1 MRFFRK
7 NENAQKSCLLF
18 GKCYGI
24 VPFSEGKGYNND
36 SKLPF
41 RKGTRMYYQI
51 KNTLTECNAS
61 DIKSRKVPYV
71 ANISME
77 EFEEKKDLFD
87 MGIDLELDSDDDDV
101 TDIQVNYD
109 SLTGRFAIPDFTS
122 IESPPHTFL
131 FAIDERGIVILDDDG
146 TAQKILD
153 RIQTSKRWKLP
164 SIERFLYDFLEGIVT
179 GDLITLEKYEKE
191 MDVMEDRILSG
202 DLDGIMARLVDIRSE
217 LLDLR
222 THYEQLVDL
231 GQELEE
237 NENGFFQTK
246 NLRFFRLFIE
256 RAERLQSNV
265 ASLREHTMQVRDL
278 YHSQLEVKQNR
289 NMSFLTIIATVFTPL
304 TLITGWYGMNFKYMP
319 ELEFKYS
326 YPIVAGVC
334 LLIATT
340 ILIILK
346 KKKWF

>member
-1 MRFFRK
+1 
-7 NENAQKSCLLF
+7 
-18 GKCYGI
+18 
-24 VPFSEGKGYNND
+24 
-36 SKLPF
+36 
-41 RKGTRMYYQI
+41 MYYQI
-51 KNTLTECNAS
+51 KNTLTACEAS
-61 DIKSRKVPYV
+61 DIKNRKVPYV
-71 ANISME
+71 ANISLE

-87 MGIDLELDSDDDDV
+87 MGIDLELDSDDDEV

-191 MDVMEDRILSG
+191 MDAMEDRILAG

-319 ELEFKYS
+319 ELDFKYS

-334 LLIATT
+334 VLIATT